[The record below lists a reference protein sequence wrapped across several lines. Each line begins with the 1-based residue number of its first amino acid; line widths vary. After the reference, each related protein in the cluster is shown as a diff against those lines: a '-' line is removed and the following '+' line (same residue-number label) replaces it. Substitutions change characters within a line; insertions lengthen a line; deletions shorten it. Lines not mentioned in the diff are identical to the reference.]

1 MKIKSARS
9 VLMTRLWDAAVP
21 VRGGPALGERQ
32 MPDGH
37 RPANVADVDRVIAL
51 ISEALDL
58 IDRMARYPG
67 VGARL
72 QEVLDELHE
81 QRRLTSS

>member
-1 MKIKSARS
+1 
-9 VLMTRLWDAAVP
+9 MTKLWDTAAP
-21 VRGGPALGERQ
+21 VRGGPTLGNQR
-32 MPDGH
+32 MPEVD
-37 RPANVADVDRVIAL
+37 RPSNVADVDRVIAL

-58 IDRMARYPG
+58 IDRLARYPG

-81 QRRLTSS
+81 QRRLTGS